1 MTDSID
7 VALDD
12 AKRRYLERNPESA
25 RLARAAAEV
34 MPGGNTRSVLH
45 TEPFGVRVDSAEGA
59 VLTTVDGDQVVD
71 LLGDYSAGLLGRR
84 SEVAEAVRGV
94 LDRGWGYGAMSEPE
108 TDFARALVGRFA
120 SVDQVRFTNSGSE
133 ANLMAVLTAR
143 HVTGRDRVVVFEGAY
158 HGGPMTFLP
167 GSAPLRVPFDFT
179 VLPYN
184 DVGAVEAEFTSHGH
198 EIACVLV
205 EPMLGAGGC
214 IPASADFLSALRSLT
229 HAHGALLVIDEV
241 MTSRLGVGGA
251 QQVYG
256 VHADLT
262 VLGKYFGGGL
272 SFGAFGGSRQVMAAY
287 DPVQGGLTHGGTFN
301 NNAFTMAVGAAVA
314 GLLDSDTLGQL
325 NARGDRLRGRLDEAL
340 APVGFCATG
349 AGSMMT
355 MHPTPGP
362 VERWSDVADADPR
375 WRRLLFHE
383 LLGRGYYVAGR
394 GYLAL
399 SLALTD
405 QHLNGFIAAARAFAE
420 EYADLVASSA
430 TDTRAPPRTTD
441 TWSDTL

>member
-1 MTDSID
+1 MTDSLD
-7 VALDD
+7 AALEN
-12 AKRRYLERNPESA
+12 ATRRYVERNPNSA

-45 TEPFGVRVDSAEGA
+45 TEPFGVRIDGAEGA
-59 VLTTVDGDQVVD
+59 VLTTVDGDHVVD

-84 SEVAEAVRGV
+84 PEVAEAVRGV

-108 TDFARALVGRFA
+108 ADFARALVARFD

-133 ANLMAVLTAR
+133 ADLMAVLTAR

-184 DVGAVEAEFTSHGH
+184 DVAAVEAEFTGRGDG
-198 EIACVLV
+198 IACVLV

-214 IPASADFLSALRSLT
+214 IPASADFLSALRTLT
-229 HAHGALLVIDEV
+229 HAHGSLLIMDEV
-241 MTSRLGVGGA
+241 MTSRLAVGGA

-256 VHADLT
+256 VRADLT

-287 DPVQGGLTHGGTFN
+287 DPAHGGLTHGGTFN
-301 NNAFTMAVGAAVA
+301 NNAFTMAVGAAVT
-314 GLLDSDTLGQL
+314 GLLDADTLAQL
-325 NARGDRLRGRLDEAL
+325 NERGDRLRGRLAEAL
-340 APVGFCATG
+340 GPVGFCVTG
-349 AGSMMT
+349 AGSLMT
-355 MHPTPGP
+355 IHPTPGP
-362 VERWSDVADADPR
+362 VVRWSDVADADPR
-375 WRRLLFHE
+375 WRRLLFHD
-383 LLGRGYYVAGR
+383 LLARGYYIAER

-399 SLALTD
+399 SLAVTD
-405 QHLNGFIAAARAFAE
+405 QHLNGFVAAARAFAD
-420 EYADLVASSA
+420 EYAPLVASTGA
-430 TDTRAPPRTTD
+430 DAR
-441 TWSDTL
+441 

>member
-1 MTDSID
+1 MTDALD

-12 AKRRYLERNPESA
+12 AMRRYRERNPRSD

-45 TEPFGVRVDSAEGA
+45 TEPFALRIDTAEGA

-84 SEVAEAVRGV
+84 PEVAEAVRGV
-94 LDRGWGYGAMSEPE
+94 LARGWGYGAMAEPE
-108 TDFARALVGRFA
+108 TAFARALVERFH

-133 ANLMAVLTAR
+133 ADLMAVLTAR

-167 GSAPLRVPFDFT
+167 GSAPLRAPFDFT

-184 DVGAVEAEFTSHGH
+184 DAAAVEGEFSRHGD

-214 IPASADFLSALRSLT
+214 IPASADFLSALRFLT
-229 HAHGALLVIDEV
+229 SAHGSLLVMDEV
-241 MTSRLGVGGA
+241 MTSRLAVGGA
-251 QQVYG
+251 QQVYD

-272 SFGAFGGSRQVMAAY
+272 SFGAFGGSRQVMAAF
-287 DPVQGGLTHGGTFN
+287 DPAQGGLTHGGTFN
-301 NNAFTMAVGAAVA
+301 NNAFTMAVGTAVTD
-314 GLLDSDTLGQL
+314 LLDADMLAPL
-325 NARGDRLRGRLDEAL
+325 NERGDRLRDQLAEAL
-340 APVGFCATG
+340 TPVGFCVTG

-355 MHPTPGP
+355 IHPMPGP
-362 VERWSDVADADPR
+362 VARWSDITRVDPR
-375 WRRLLFHE
+375 WRRLLFHD
-383 LLGRGYYVAGR
+383 LLDRGYYVAER

-399 SLALTD
+399 SLALTE
-405 QHLNGFIAAARAFAE
+405 QHLDGFVAATRAFAE
-420 EYADLVASSA
+420 EYADLL
-430 TDTRAPPRTTD
+430 APKAAD
-441 TWSDTL
+441 SE

>member
-1 MTDSID
+1 MTDSLD

-12 AKRRYLERNPESA
+12 AVHRYVERNPHSS

-45 TEPFGVRVDSAEGA
+45 TEPFGVRIDGAEGA
-59 VLTTVDGDQVVD
+59 VLTTVDGDHVVD

-84 SEVAEAVRGV
+84 PEVADAVRGV

-108 TDFARALVGRFA
+108 TDFARALVERFA

-133 ANLMAVLTAR
+133 ADLMAVLTAR
-143 HVTGRDRVVVFEGAY
+143 HITGRHRVVVFEGAY

-184 DVGAVEAEFTSHGH
+184 DAAAVEAEFTRHGD
-198 EIACVLV
+198 EIACAVV

-214 IPASADFLSALRSLT
+214 IPASVGFLSTLRSLT
-229 HAHGALLVIDEV
+229 SSHGALLVMDEV
-241 MTSRLGVGGA
+241 MTSRLAVGGA
-251 QQVYG
+251 QQVYDVG
-256 VHADLT
+256 ADLT

-287 DPVQGGLTHGGTFN
+287 DSTQGGLTHGGTFN
-301 NNAFTMAVGAAVA
+301 NNAFTMAVGTAVTE
-314 GLLDSDTLGQL
+314 LLDADTLTQL
-325 NARGDRLRGRLDEAL
+325 NERGDRLRAQLTEAL
-340 APVGFCATG
+340 APVWFCVTG
-349 AGSMMT
+349 VGSMMT
-355 MHPTPGP
+355 IHPTPGP
-362 VERWSDVADADPR
+362 VERWSDVAGVDPR
-375 WRRLLFHE
+375 WRRLLFHD
-383 LLGRGYYVAGR
+383 LLARGYYLAER

-399 SLALTD
+399 SLAVTD
-405 QHLNGFIAAARAFAE
+405 QHLNGFIEAVRAFADR
-420 EYADLVASSA
+420 YSDLLALTAAD
-430 TDTRAPPRTTD
+430 DRDEKPGTRPRA
-441 TWSDTL
+441 